1 MRISLRLLRPALLGL
16 VLLLVLGSVA
26 TAAPAG
32 GSGRGGEDPI
42 TGHIGAFQDHE
53 HRLPGRR

>member
-1 MRISLRLLRPALLGL
+1 MRLSLQLLRPALLGL
-16 VLLLVLGSVA
+16 VLLLALASAA

-53 HRLPGRR
+53 NRLPGRR